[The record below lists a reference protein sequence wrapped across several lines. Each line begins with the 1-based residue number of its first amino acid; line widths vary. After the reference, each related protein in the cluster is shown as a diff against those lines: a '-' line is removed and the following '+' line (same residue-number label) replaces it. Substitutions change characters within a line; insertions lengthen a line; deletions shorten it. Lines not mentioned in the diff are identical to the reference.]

1 VRRLVG
7 GWIVFAVLATGALM
21 LARFFAP
28 GRFELELDVYI
39 LAVGGLALL
48 ELVIV
53 AREAYPRERRSA
65 LAAALE
71 RKPVKVPRPPEIE
84 RLERELTLATATA
97 FDLHARLRPT
107 LREIAGM
114 RLAMRGQRLDDDG
127 MEALGEE
134 LWELVRPD
142 RLPPTDR
149 HLPGISPEELRR
161 VVARLEAL

>member
-1 VRRLVG
+1 MMRFLG
-7 GWIVFAVLATGALM
+7 GWIVFAGVATAALL

-28 GRFELELDVYI
+28 GRFELELDIYI

-48 ELVIV
+48 EVVIV
-53 AREAYPRERRSA
+53 AREAYPNERRSA

-71 RKPVKVPRPPEIE
+71 RKAVKVPRPPEIE

-114 RLAMRGQRLDDDG
+114 RLAVRGLDADG
-127 MEALGEE
+127 EEVLGER

-142 RLPPTDR
+142 RPPPTDR
-149 HLPGISPEELRR
+149 HAPGLPLTELRR
-161 VVARLEAL
+161 VVERLEEL